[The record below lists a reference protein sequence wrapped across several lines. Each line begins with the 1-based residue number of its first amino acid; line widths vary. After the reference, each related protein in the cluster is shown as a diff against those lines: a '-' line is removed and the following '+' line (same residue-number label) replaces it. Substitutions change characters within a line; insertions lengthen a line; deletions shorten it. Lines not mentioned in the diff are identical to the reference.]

1 MHPLTGLAIYFV
13 LWWLVLFAV
22 LPFGTRPVAEP
33 DAQTGW
39 RGAPAKPQMDRKVLA
54 TSVITAI
61 LWGLL
66 YLAITS
72 EMLSFRDGILALPR
86 F

>member
-39 RGAPAKPQMDRKVLA
+39 RGTPAKPQLGKKVLA

-66 YLAITS
+66 YLAIIS
-72 EMLSFRDGILALPR
+72 EVLSFRDGILALP
-86 F
+86 

>member
-22 LPFGTRPVAEP
+22 LPFGTRPVADP
-33 DAQTGW
+33 DSQTGW
-39 RGAPAKPQMDRKVLA
+39 RGAPAQPRVARKMLV
-54 TSVITAI
+54 TTIVTAI

-66 YLAITS
+66 YLAITND
-72 EMLSFRDGILALPR
+72 LLNFRDGVLSMP
-86 F
+86 

>member
-22 LPFGTRPVAEP
+22 LPFGTRPVADP
-33 DAQTGW
+33 DSQTGW
-39 RGAPAKPQMDRKVLA
+39 RGAPAKPHLGRKALA
-54 TSVITAI
+54 TTLVTAI

-72 EMLSFRDGILALPR
+72 EFLSFREGVLALP
-86 F
+86 

>member
-22 LPFGTRPVAEP
+22 LPFGTSPVAEP

-39 RGAPAKPQMDRKVLA
+39 RGAPAKPQLGRKALA
-54 TSVITAI
+54 TTLITAV

-72 EMLSFRDGILALPR
+72 EFLSFREGILALP
-86 F
+86 

>member
-33 DAQTGW
+33 D
-39 RGAPAKPQMDRKVLA
+39 
-54 TSVITAI
+54 
-61 LWGLL
+61 
-66 YLAITS
+66 
-72 EMLSFRDGILALPR
+72 
-86 F
+86 

>member
-22 LPFGTRPVAEP
+22 LPFGTQPVAAP
-33 DAQTGW
+33 DSLTGW
-39 RGAPAKPQMDRKVLA
+39 RGAPAKPQLGKKMIA
-54 TSVITAI
+54 TSLIRAV

-72 EMLSFRDGILALPR
+72 EVLSFREGILALP
-86 F
+86 